1 VARILRDER
10 KSQRLSMTRL
20 AEQAGLSQSM
30 ISLIEHDLRNPTL
43 DTLLRITAV
52 LEIELPEVLIKAKAA
67 ALKANRRG

>member
-1 VARILRDER
+1 
-10 KSQRLSMTRL
+10 
-20 AEQAGLSQSM
+20 M

-43 DTLLRITAV
+43 DTLLRITGA